1 MSTTTEAPAAANK
14 LLATI
19 NDSGLTEQTSA
30 RLVQEFMPAF
40 VAASN
45 IIAESRSIVVT
56 EATQLTE
63 MKAARAARLKLK
75 DIRVESEKARKALKE
90 DSLRMG
96 KAIDNVAKVIAML
109 TEPEEA
115 RLEEA
120 EQFAARAEQA
130 RKHQLRTTRE
140 ALLRPFGIDTT
151 HYDLGS
157 MPEPTF
163 ASLLDSTRIAHE
175 ARIAAAA
182 KAEADRIAAEK
193 AAREEQERIR
203 AENERLRAER
213 EAQERAAAAERA
225 KAEAERKAIEAKHA
239 AERKAADDKA
249 RAEREA
255 AEAKLRAEREAREK
269 LEREAAEKARAEAA
283 KKAADERAAKKAA
296 AAPDADKLRAL
307 AAAVACIPLPKMTSE
322 AGHDAIQQIARWL
335 DEVARRISD
344 RADVL

>member
-1 MSTTTEAPAAANK
+1 MSTTTEAPAANK

-45 IIAESRSIVVT
+45 IIAESKSIVVT
-56 EATQLTE
+56 DATQVSE
-63 MKAARAARLKLK
+63 MKAARAARLKLRE
-75 DIRVESEKARKALKE
+75 IRVESEKSRKAPKE

-109 TEPEEA
+109 TEPEET

-130 RKHQLRTTRE
+130 RKLQLRSTRE
-140 ALLRPFGIDTT
+140 ALLKPFGIDTT
-151 HYDLGS
+151 HYDLGA
-157 MPEPTF
+157 MPEATF
-163 ASLLDSTRIAHE
+163 ASLLDSTRLAHE
-175 ARIAAAA
+175 ARVAAAA

-193 AAREEQERIR
+193 ARREEDERIR
-203 AENERLRAER
+203 AENERLRKER
-213 EAQERAAAAERA
+213 EDQAARHA
-225 KAEAERKAIEAKHA
+225 KE
-239 AERKAADDKA
+239 KAADA
-249 RAEREA
+249 
-255 AEAKLRAEREAREK
+255 AKLRAEREAREK
-269 LEREAAEKARAEAA
+269 AEHELAEKAKADAA
-283 KKAADERAAKKAA
+283 KKAAEARAARKAA

-307 AAAVACIPLPKMTSE
+307 AATVGCIPLPKMTSQE
-322 AGHDAIQQIARWL
+322 GHDAMQLIAQWL
-335 DEVARRISD
+335 DDLARRISD